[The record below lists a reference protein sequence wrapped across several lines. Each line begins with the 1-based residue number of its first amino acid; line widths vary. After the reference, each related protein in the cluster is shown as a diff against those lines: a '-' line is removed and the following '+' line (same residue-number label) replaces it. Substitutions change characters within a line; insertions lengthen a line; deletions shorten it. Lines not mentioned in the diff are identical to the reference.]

1 MHFYLQVILL
11 LMATL
16 IAILT
21 LFNEVFR
28 EGIKTYFRILT
39 IGLIVGS
46 LGLQIKDEIE
56 KRNAEKRNIELANND
71 RKERTRK
78 EGEILKQINFAYD
91 TIKSIQQKM
100 SSQLSIQKN
109 NNVLTQAA
117 INKSKEIQKGQKG
130 LISDLDRNI
139 NPIFPLRILVTLTVP
154 LDSGKYKALIS
165 LAEKQKAQEIRED
178 SIYNRNGIG
187 YEHNRIEIRNP
198 LRALSGDGLKE
209 NGLLLLNDIFF
220 KKENGPKRTLFVPM
234 GGEGHKIISEYL
246 ETDFE
251 KKEIYVKIQYS
262 ENRFYDT
269 EDAVFQKNFGFNDLL
284 NSFLVFGGSDSHGK
298 LHSVEL
304 FTEKGTIKYCGVYF
318 SEKDVIWTHGFKRYK
333 RKIIKE
339 NFMSSHTDL
348 IFND

>member
-1 MHFYLQVILL
+1 
-11 LMATL
+11 
-16 IAILT
+16 
-21 LFNEVFR
+21 
-28 EGIKTYFRILT
+28 
-39 IGLIVGS
+39 
-46 LGLQIKDEIE
+46 
-56 KRNAEKRNIELANND
+56 
-71 RKERTRK
+71 
-78 EGEILKQINFAYD
+78 
-91 TIKSIQQKM
+91 
-100 SSQLSIQKN
+100 
-109 NNVLTQAA
+109 
-117 INKSKEIQKGQKG
+117 
-130 LISDLDRNI
+130 
-139 NPIFPLRILVTLTVP
+139 
-154 LDSGKYKALIS
+154 
-165 LAEKQKAQEIRED
+165 
-178 SIYNRNGIG
+178 
-187 YEHNRIEIRNP
+187 
-198 LRALSGDGLKE
+198 
-209 NGLLLLNDIFF
+209 
-220 KKENGPKRTLFVPM
+220 M

-318 SEKDVIWTHGFKRYK
+318 SEKDVIWMHGFKRYK